1 MTKHEGS
8 NVISLLKEIKKDNTE
23 AGRKLR
29 AEALSVILEDLFC
42 VPSAENIFP
51 IQKFSSTEK
60 KEMSAFFD
68 LVRNHPCW
76 TLLIKDMTQKA
87 SEKMFLSSTS
97 FDEMLGGKFMLYTLD
112 IINQKM
118 AALAKEQR

>member
-1 MTKHEGS
+1 MPVEKKQDL
-8 NVISLLKEIKKDNTE
+8 VAQIREIKKDTSEN
-23 AGRKLR
+23 GRRLR
-29 AEALSVILEDLFC
+29 SEVLSVVLEELFC
-42 VPSAENIFP
+42 TPAAENIFP
-51 IQKFSSTEK
+51 LAKLTSAEK

-76 TLLIKDMTQKA
+76 ILLVKDITQKA
-87 SEKMFLSSTS
+87 TEKMFLSSTS

-112 IINQKM
+112 ILNQKM

>member
-1 MTKHEGS
+1 MTKHEGA

-23 AGRKLR
+23 EGRKLR
-29 AEALSVILEDLFC
+29 AQALSVILEDLFC
-42 VPSAENIFP
+42 VPSVENIFP
-51 IQKFSSTEK
+51 LNKMTSAEK
-60 KEMSAFFD
+60 KEMSTFFD

-76 TLLIKDMTQKA
+76 ILLIKDMTQKA

-97 FDEMLGGKFMLYTLD
+97 FDEMIGGKFMLYTLD